1 MTEISNAAELREV
14 YLMAFDNMSVD
25 PVTVEQ
31 ETDGRIGSRFA
42 RELIGTLA
50 NSNLLGENE
59 VEGETLWQTSFSVD
73 DTERE
78 EVEAFIDEF
87 LGLKKAKPAKK
98 ATATSGKSTAKHEGY
113 HPCGCGCEEN
123 VPAKSNYRP
132 GHDARHAGQVGRE
145 IAVNYATPGFDR
157 RELLAALPSDALKD
171 KAEAIAEKAIERAA
185 KKADKPVMTEGTAKV
200 GKNTVKARMTND
212 GIEVLDGAE
221 WKPASKS
228 AAKTF
233 TPA

>member
-50 NSNLLGENE
+50 NSNLLGESE
-59 VEGETLWQTSFSVD
+59 VEGDILWQTSFSVD
-73 DTERE
+73 EADRS

-113 HPCGCGCEEN
+113 HPCLCGCGEN

-132 GHDARHAGQVGRE
+132 GHDARHAGEIGRALGAMAQPSDSDVE
-145 IAVNYATPGFDR
+145 RMIAD
-157 RELLAALPSDALKD
+157 LPSDRLK
-171 KAEAIAEKAIERAA
+171 EKAVNIAMKQRA
-185 KKADKPVMTEGTAKV
+185 KASQKVSPTFTEGTAKV
-200 GKNTVKARMTND
+200 GKNTVKARMTDD

-228 AAKTF
+228 AAKSF

>member
-1 MTEISNAAELREV
+1 MTEISNAAELHEV

-31 ETDGRIGSRFA
+31 ETDGRIGARFA

-50 NSNLLGENE
+50 QANLLGEVE
-59 VEGETLWQTSFSVD
+59 IEGETLWQTSFSVD
-73 DTERE
+73 EADRS
-78 EVEAFIDEF
+78 EVETFIDEF

-98 ATATSGKSTAKHEGY
+98 ATATSGKATTKHEGY
-113 HPCGCGCEEN
+113 HPCGCGCGEN

-157 RELLAALPSDALKD
+157 RELLAALPSDALKA
-171 KAEAIAEKAIERAA
+171 KAELIADKAIERSS
-185 KKADKPVMTEGTAKV
+185 KKSSPTFTEGTAKV

-228 AAKTF
+228 AAKSF